1 MGNIP
6 YLKGGV
12 VVSILPLCQSKGGTR
27 FACAQ
32 AGCPECLENLFGE
45 NTGLVRMVIA
55 RQSPGKAEYA
65 DLLQEGWIGLWQSL
79 LHFDPERGY
88 AFSSYA
94 SVVIRRRIWAVVR
107 RSLKAEGWQA
117 AERTGDSL
125 SWVVSAWQATQIRQ
139 ALNEELDS
147 LPVRLRQ
154 LIILRYGLDGA
165 APQTTAEIGRA
176 WGVSGEWVRQLHHR
190 ALVLLRLPAFSIR
203 LRSIC
208 ERQSA
213 GNYRQALR
221 QNQAWLR
228 KQRRQR

>member
-1 MGNIP
+1 MRNIP

-12 VVSILPLCQSKGGTR
+12 VVSILLLCQSKGVAR

-32 AGCPECLENLFGE
+32 AGCPECMENLLGE
-45 NTGLVRMVIA
+45 NLGLVRMVIA
-55 RQSPGKAEYA
+55 RQSPGKADYA

-79 LHFDPERGY
+79 LHFDPGRGY

-94 SVVIRRRIWAVVR
+94 SVVIRHRIWAAVR
-107 RSLKAEGWQA
+107 RSLKAEGWQDG
-117 AERTGDSL
+117 EGTGDSL
-125 SWVVSAWQATQIRQ
+125 SRAVSAWQATQIRL
-139 ALNEELDS
+139 ALDEELGS

-154 LIILRYGLDGA
+154 LIILHYGLDGA
-165 APQTTAEIGRA
+165 APQTTTEIGRA

-203 LRSIC
+203 LRSLC

-213 GNYRQALR
+213 VNYRQALR

-228 KQRRQR
+228 KQRRPR